1 MNSPNSL
8 KLLVIDSQL
17 NSSVG
22 PNTEPVITIELEA
35 PEEIP
40 QDNILD
46 LNIQPKNQS
55 EDIYTF

>member
-1 MNSPNSL
+1 M
-8 KLLVIDSQL
+8 VIDSQL
-17 NSSVG
+17 QSSVG